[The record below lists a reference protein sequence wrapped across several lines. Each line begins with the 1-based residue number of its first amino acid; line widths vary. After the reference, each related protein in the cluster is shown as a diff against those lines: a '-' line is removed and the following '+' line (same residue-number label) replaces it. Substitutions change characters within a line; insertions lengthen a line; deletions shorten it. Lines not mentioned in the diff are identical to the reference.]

1 MKILPALLTYCC
13 IGLLCFSLTACSSH
27 TKKSALHKSGGSASS
42 SDSESD
48 EISSSEPEETA
59 REELEALN
67 RPGAWEYGLNAHE
80 KYSLEQAGIDPSKYD
95 FPIALNKQVL
105 YYLELFQGK
114 QRNYFTQWLARS
126 TAYRP
131 YIEAEL
137 KKAGLPRDLVFLAM
151 IESGYNP
158 SAYSPADACGL
169 WQFLEGTGRDH
180 GLKVDA
186 WVDER
191 REPEKAT
198 KAAIRYLSRLH
209 AQFDDWY
216 LAVAAYNAGEGRID
230 NAITTYNTK
239 DFWEIAASEGIF
251 LETKRYVPKL
261 IAAIII
267 GRNPEKFGF
276 TDVKYQEPSQ
286 YETVKVPGG
295 VDLEAVAVTANTS
308 SKQLRSLNNELRKN
322 QTPPKSE
329 YLLRVPVGAKDLIA
343 ANLDKLRPVTRTVYA
358 THTVKKGETLT
369 TICSL
374 YNINKTTLLKANNL
388 RTAQLKNG
396 LRLQIP
402 TTSTKYVLLKDGE
415 QPEAL
420 AGRIEKSERSSKT
433 EQTDKS
439 GTEIVRHQLKSGET
453 VASVAKQYQVSV
465 RDILKWNK
473 LANQAGVKKGQQLAI
488 QVKVQKSAVV
498 VASAK
503 SGKPTEEKTAAQI
516 PTLEASMKRSVAK
529 GETVQQVQKNT
540 QPQQPQA
547 TVAKTSNSVPAA
559 QSPATAPAAKDV
571 KTLVAAKKSA
581 PTVIAAKETKAAPEA
596 KQTAAV
602 NTNAKIAKTTSEAKP
617 AATAAAQ
624 QKTALPTWYVVKN
637 GDTLAAIAKKFQTS
651 PQDLRAWNKLS
662 DNTVQTGG
670 KLLVKKG

>member
-13 IGLLCFSLTACSSH
+13 IGLLCISLSACSSH
-27 TKKSALHKSGGSASS
+27 TKKSALHKSGASASS
-42 SDSESD
+42 SDSEND

-67 RPGAWEYGLNAHE
+67 RPGAWEYGLSSHE

-95 FPIALNKQVL
+95 FPIALNRQVL

-267 GRNPEKFGF
+267 GRNPEKYGF
-276 TDVKYQEPSQ
+276 TDVKYQEPKQ

-329 YLLRVPVGAKDLIA
+329 YLLRVPIGAKELVA

-402 TTSTKYVLLKDGE
+402 TTSTKYVLLKEGE
-415 QPEAL
+415 QLDEL
-420 AGRIEKSERSSKT
+420 AGRVDKSEKGAKP
-433 EQTDKS
+433 EQTNK
-439 GTEIVRHQLKSGET
+439 GAIEIVRHQLKAGET

-465 RDILKWNK
+465 HDILQWNK
-473 LANQAGVKKGQQLAI
+473 LANQGSVKKGQQLAI
-488 QVKVQKSAVV
+488 QVKNAKPEVV
-498 VASAK
+498 VAAAK
-503 SGKPTEEKTAAQI
+503 AGKTVEDKPTAQI
-516 PTLEASMKRSVAK
+516 PTLEASLKRSVVK
-529 GETVQQVQKNT
+529 GESVQQPQKAV
-540 QPQQPQA
+540 QPQQTA
-547 TVAKTSNSVPAA
+547 TVAKASNPVPAA
-559 QSPATAPAAKDV
+559 QPPATTAAVKDI
-571 KTLVAAKKSA
+571 KTLAAAKKTA
-581 PTVIAAKETKAAPEA
+581 PTVVVAKEVKTTPET
-596 KQTAAV
+596 KQTAAA
-602 NTNAKIAKTTSEAKP
+602 NANSKVAKTTPEAKT
-617 AATAAAQ
+617 TAAVAV
-624 QKTALPTWYVVKN
+624 QKTNPPTWYVVKN
-637 GDTLAAIAKKFQTS
+637 GDTLAGIAKKFQTS
-651 PQDLRAWNKLS
+651 PQDLRTWNKLS
-662 DNTVQTGG
+662 DNTLQTGG

>member
-1 MKILPALLTYCC
+1 MKILPALLAYCC
-13 IGLLCFSLTACSSH
+13 IGLLCISLSACSSH
-27 TKKSALHKSGGSASS
+27 TKKSALHKSGASASS
-42 SDSESD
+42 SDSEND
-48 EISSSEPEETA
+48 EVSASEPEETA

-67 RPGAWEYGLNAHE
+67 RPGAWEYGLSSHE

-267 GRNPEKFGF
+267 GRDPEKYGF
-276 TDVKYQEPSQ
+276 TDVNYQEPRQ
-286 YETVKVPGG
+286 YETIKVPGG

-308 SKQLRSLNNELRKN
+308 AKHLRSLNNELRKN
-322 QTPPKSE
+322 QTPPKTE
-329 YLLRVPVGAKDLIA
+329 YTLRVPVGAKDLVA
-343 ANLDKLRPVTRTVYA
+343 ANLDKLRPVTRTMYA

-369 TICSL
+369 AICNL

-402 TTSTKYVLLKDGE
+402 TTSTKYVLLKEGE
-415 QPEAL
+415 QPEEL
-420 AGRIEKSERSSKT
+420 AGRVEKMEKAAKT
-433 EQTDKS
+433 ES
-439 GTEIVRHQLKSGET
+439 TEKNSTEVVRHQLKTGET

-465 RDILKWNK
+465 SDILLWNK
-473 LANQAGVKKGQQLAI
+473 LANQGKVKKGQQLVI
-488 QVKVQKSAVV
+488 QIRNAKPAVGV
-498 VASAK
+498 GVAK
-503 SGKPTEEKTAAQI
+503 TGKTVEDKLAVQI
-516 PTLEASMKRSVAK
+516 PTLEASLKRSVAK
-529 GETVQQVQKNT
+529 GETAQPPQKNNPS
-540 QPQQPQA
+540 Q
-547 TVAKTSNSVPAA
+547 PAA
-559 QSPATAPAAKDV
+559 TLAKAANPASASQPPVTAMGVNEVKVLAAS
-571 KTLVAAKKSA
+571 KKSA
-581 PTVIAAKETKAAPEA
+581 PALVVAKEPKAAPEA
-596 KQTAAV
+596 KQKIAA
-602 NTNAKIAKTTSEAKP
+602 NANAKVAKTTPDAK
-617 AATAAAQ
+617 
-624 QKTALPTWYVVKN
+624 KTASVATQKNPPTWYVIKN
-637 GDTLAAIAKKFQTS
+637 GDTLAGIAKKFQTS
-651 PQDLRAWNKLS
+651 PQDLRTWNKLS
-662 DNTVQTGG
+662 DNTLQTGG